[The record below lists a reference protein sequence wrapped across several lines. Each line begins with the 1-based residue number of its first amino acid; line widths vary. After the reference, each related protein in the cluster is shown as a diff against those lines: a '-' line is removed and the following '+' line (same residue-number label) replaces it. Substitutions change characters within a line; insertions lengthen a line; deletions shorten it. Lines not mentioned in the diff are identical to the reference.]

1 MRFTPLGATDTV
13 TGSCHLVEHDDY
25 QLLLD
30 CGLYQGAEEER
41 NVHRF
46 GFDPHGLDAV
56 VLSHAHLDHVGRA
69 PRLVREGYRGPI
81 FATGSTLRIA
91 PVMLQDA
98 LEVMTEQRMRALRR
112 GDPLPEQL
120 WTGGDLRRFRKL
132 GERVE
137 YHQPFTVGPFTIT
150 LHDAGHIAGS
160 AFVEVEAGGRRLVFS
175 GDLGNRSKVV
185 LPDPEPA
192 PVADLVVCE
201 ATYGDR
207 PHRPFP
213 ESLEE
218 LATIAREVLNG
229 GGRLIIPSFALE
241 RTQELLYHLRQ
252 LELDGRIPRVP
263 VYLDSPL
270 AIEVTQVYRHLYR
283 DFDPVV
289 QRVFD
294 AHQHPFSPS
303 DLRPTLTVEESKAIN
318 HSPGPMVIIAGSG
331 MLHGGRILHHLRNHL
346 NDARNCLVIF
356 SYQPRGGLGRRLVDG
371 VNQVTIFGRSVRV
384 NARIETLG
392 GFSAHAGQDE
402 LLNWLDGQARVMLV
416 HSEPDNAAV
425 LAGLLS
431 KRGTQV
437 VPTQRGQGVVV

>member
-13 TGSCHLVEHDDY
+13 TGSCHLLEHDDY
-25 QLLLD
+25 QLLLE

-46 GFDPHGLDAV
+46 GFDPRGLDAV
-56 VLSHAHLDHVGRA
+56 VLSHAHLDHIGRA

-132 GERVE
+132 GERVDYGE
-137 YHQPFTVGPFTIT
+137 PLRLGPFTVT
-150 LHDAGHIAGS
+150 LHDAGHVAGS

-175 GDLGNRSKVV
+175 GDLGNKSKIV

-192 PVADLVVCE
+192 PPADLVVCE
-201 ATYGDR
+201 STYGDR

-213 ESLEE
+213 ESLDE
-218 LATIAREVLNG
+218 LAQVAREVLG
-229 GGRLIIPSFALE
+229 KGGRLLIPSFALE
-241 RTQELLYHLRQ
+241 RTQELLFHLRQ
-252 LELDGRIPRVP
+252 LELEGRIPRVP

-270 AIEVTQVYRHLYR
+270 AIEVTQVYRHLYD
-283 DFDPVV
+283 DFSPEV
-289 QRVFD
+289 QAVFD
-294 AHQHPFSPS
+294 GHDHPFTPYDFRPS
-303 DLRPTLTVEESKAIN
+303 LTVEESKAIN
-318 HSPGPMVIIAGSG
+318 RQSGPMIIVAGSG

-346 NDARNCLVIF
+346 NDPRTCLVIF

-371 VNQVTIFGRSVRV
+371 TRQVTIMGHQVRV
-384 NARIETLG
+384 NARIETIN

-402 LLNWLDGQARVMLV
+402 ILQWLEGQKRVMLV
-416 HSEPDNAAV
+416 HGEPENSQV
-425 LAGLLS
+425 LAGLLAE
-431 KRGTQV
+431 RGVDV
-437 VPTQRGQGVVV
+437 VPTERGKAVEV